1 MIKKLL
7 DLLTKHE
14 RKRAGLL
21 LGMILT
27 MALLDMIG
35 VASIMPFMAV
45 LANPEIVQTNA
56 ILNAV
61 YQVASQ
67 HLGIDTTEQF
77 LFALGLLVFV
87 LLVVSLAFKA
97 LTIYAQ
103 LRFTLMREYSI
114 GKRLVEGYL
123 HLPYSWFLSGH
134 SADLDKNT
142 LDSCHLVA

>member
-27 MALLDMIG
+27 MAL
-35 VASIMPFMAV
+35 
-45 LANPEIVQTNA
+45 
-56 ILNAV
+56 
-61 YQVASQ
+61 
-67 HLGIDTTEQF
+67 TTC
-77 LFALGLLVFV
+77 
-87 LLVVSLAFKA
+87 
-97 LTIYAQ
+97 AQ

-123 HLPYSWFLSGH
+123 HRPRG
-134 SADLDKNT
+134 A
-142 LDSCHLVA
+142 A